1 MFRLGIGAKATSQ
14 KEQISNSVFLN
25 QKLAQKL
32 TGQSADPKTGSFMH
46 QYRRKEESKPSIKS
60 KQNEVDSDEEDSR
73 SKLIG
78 KKPLHNS
85 KNGINKKRK

>member
-1 MFRLGIGAKATSQ
+1 MFRLGIGAKVTSQ

-32 TGQSADPKTGSFMH
+32 TGQSADTKNGSFMQ
-46 QYRRKEESKPSIKS
+46 QYKYKEQMKPATKP
-60 KQNEVDSDEEDSR
+60 KQKEVDSDEEDSR

-78 KKPLHNS
+78 KKPLHHAN
-85 KNGINKKRK
+85 KPIHKKRR